1 MNCFEPYL
9 LKNPFSC
16 LSTRQ
21 NMLVLLLILP
31 LFLSAGFAGAAP
43 SDAGAAGQEPMS
55 AVEFDELPAEA
66 SAEKAEKHADVH
78 D

>member
-1 MNCFEPYL
+1 
-9 LKNPFSC
+9 
-16 LSTRQ
+16 
-21 NMLVLLLILP
+21 MLVLLLILP